1 MRTYPHGCYN
11 MSRMRIRY
19 ISVIIPAYNEENRLP
34 ATLKRVHEYLVS
46 KADEFEIV
54 VVDDG
59 SSDTTESEVM
69 RASTEMPGIRLVKNG
84 ANMGKGFSVRQ
95 GVLASRGELVLIS
108 DADLSTPIE
117 EVEKLIPFVEGEF
130 DIAIGS
136 RAMKESE
143 LAVRQPWYREGM
155 GRAFNALV
163 RSLVIGGLSDTQC
176 GFKLISKEAAKRI
189 FERCRIDGFSFDVEV
204 LFLAERLGYRIKEVP
219 VKWLNSPASRV
230 RIFRD
235 STRMFLDLLIIRLNA
250 LFGKY
255 S

>member
-1 MRTYPHGCYN
+1 
-11 MSRMRIRY
+11 MRIRY